1 MQVIKDLERKL
12 EEVRKKQS
20 CNYQTIKEQ
29 KGEISKM
36 QADLSE
42 LELRKKDL

>member
-20 CNYQTIKEQ
+20 RNYQTIKEQ